1 MPQIELV
8 LYSSRF
14 CGACTLTRERID
26 LVVNAVG
33 GRVIWK
39 EIDVSDHTE
48 AAIQAQVI
56 VSPTVVI
63 TRMNGEEVT
72 RAAGVPTI
80 EQLLGAIASGLDVM

>member
-1 MPQIELV
+1 MPEIELV

-14 CGACTLTRERID
+14 CGACTLARERID
-26 LVVNAVG
+26 LVVSAVG
-33 GRVIWK
+33 ERVIWK

-48 AAIQAQVI
+48 AAIQAQVN

-63 TRMNGEEVT
+63 KRMNGEEVT

-80 EQLLGAIASGLDVM
+80 TQLLGAIASGLDVT